1 MNPLRNLT
9 RSFQTQL
16 RCSQRLF
23 ASTPAINADEQKI
36 IAKQHPKTFKP
47 NNVKAENLK
56 IALKNMGSVVD
67 NLKSVLDRIDLASK
81 TRTNNTQSVTL
92 VAVSKKKT
100 VEDIIE
106 AYNAGQRHFGENYVQ
121 ELEEKA
127 NSEKILSQCPDIKWH
142 FIGHLQSNK
151 AKKVANLPNLY
162 AIETVDSKKL
172 AELLDNFMKTKDSKL
187 NVMIQVNTSLEPQK
201 SGIPPEELVEFF
213 KTMKESLSNLNV
225 LGLMTIGS
233 YEASTS
239 GEINKDFQSLLECK
253 NDLVAKLEIP
263 PEHIALSMGMSHDF
277 ETAIEMGSTF
287 VRVGSLVFG
296 AR

>member
-1 MNPLRNLT
+1 
-9 RSFQTQL
+9 
-16 RCSQRLF
+16 
-23 ASTPAINADEQKI
+23 
-36 IAKQHPKTFKP
+36 
-47 NNVKAENLK
+47 
-56 IALKNMGSVVD
+56 MGSIEE
-67 NLKSVLDRIDLASK
+67 NLKSVLNRIDIASK
-81 TRTNNTQSVTL
+81 RRANTDIVTL

-100 VEDIIE
+100 VYDIIE

-127 NSEKILSQCPDIKWH
+127 NSEKILAQCPDIKWH

-151 AKKVANLPNLY
+151 AKKVANLPNMY

-201 SGIPPEELVEFF
+201 SGILPEELVEFF
-213 KTMKESLSNLNV
+213 TNIKELSNLNV

-253 NDLVAKLEIP
+253 NELVNKLGIA
-263 PEHIALSMGMSHDF
+263 PELVALSMGMSHDF